1 MIQIYLNMLIL
12 RPVWVVFDF
21 IATPENNPE
30 WQYGSLVSVK
40 TSTGKTQ
47 VGTIYRSF
55 GHFMGRRIQSDIEVT
70 EFEANRNYGF
80 ETISGPI
87 QLQTSYNFEAVKGG
101 TNVIASSLINPG
113 GFFKLVDPVV
123 ARIVGKQFKENLAR
137 LKELIEA
144 KEVVHSH

>member
-30 WQYGSLVSVK
+30 WQYGFLASVK
-40 TSTGKTQ
+40 TSPGKTQ

-55 GHFMGRRIQSDIEVT
+55 GHFMGRRIQSDVEVT
-70 EFEANRNYGF
+70 ECEANRNYGF

-87 QLQTSYNFEAVKGG
+87 QLQTSYSFESVKGG
-101 TNVIASSLINPG
+101 TNVIVSSLINPG
-113 GFFKLVDPVV
+113 GFFKLIDTVV
-123 ARIVGKQFKENLAR
+123 ARIVRKQFKENLVR
-137 LKELIEA
+137 LKEVLETG
-144 KEVVHSH
+144 EVVHNH